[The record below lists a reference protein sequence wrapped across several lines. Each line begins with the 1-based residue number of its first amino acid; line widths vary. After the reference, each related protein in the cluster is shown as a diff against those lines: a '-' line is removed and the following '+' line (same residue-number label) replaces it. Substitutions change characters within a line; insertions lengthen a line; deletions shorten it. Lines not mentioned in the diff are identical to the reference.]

1 MGPFTRSATAPL
13 TMVAPAVQ
21 KAHWKNLRRFTGIPN
36 RWLGCRGSRLV
47 GGWAGGRVC
56 GWGKASWGLATIGA
70 KAHTICVVSSRAFEN
85 LLGRFGAPYF
95 LEPKHVSSLNCT
107 TVYDNMRVGL
117 HISTLLLAGGCL
129 ITRTAT
135 IQCGSRSL
143 DQGLTN
149 LEDSSGLLLLL

>member
-1 MGPFTRSATAPL
+1 MNEQPR
-13 TMVAPAVQ
+13 
-21 KAHWKNLRRFTGIPN
+21 H
-36 RWLGCRGSRLV
+36 
-47 GGWAGGRVC
+47 
-56 GWGKASWGLATIGA
+56 GWGS
-70 KAHTICVVSSRAFEN
+70 EN

-107 TVYDNMRVGL
+107 TVYDNMRTGL
-117 HISTLLLAGGCL
+117 HISTLLLAGGRL

-149 LEDSSGLLLLL
+149 LEDSSGLYSCFEVTQIRNGSLCPSFGLRVLTLSAHQTCSACLVCVLPSNDSSPHVPVTTDNEFECGVPFPGLLY